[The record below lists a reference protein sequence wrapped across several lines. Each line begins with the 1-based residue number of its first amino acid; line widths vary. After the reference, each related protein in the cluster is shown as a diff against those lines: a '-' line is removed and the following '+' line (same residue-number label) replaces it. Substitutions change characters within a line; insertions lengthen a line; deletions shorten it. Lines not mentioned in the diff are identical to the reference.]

1 MSYIKQLQNN
11 HPSQNNSIALIDCN
25 NFYAS
30 CERIFNPRL
39 IGKPIVVLSNNDGC
53 IITRSAEAKELG
65 IKMGEPYFKAKKI
78 IDKNNVKVFSSNYSL
93 YGDISQRVMETL
105 ARFASD
111 VEIYSIDEAFLGLN
125 GFENYELNKYCQY
138 IRRTIKQ
145 WVGIPV
151 SIGVSTTKTLSKIA
165 NNLAKKNKE
174 YDGVCILKSWFDI
187 NEALKLTSIEDVWGI
202 GRRLSVFLKK
212 YKINT
217 AYDFTQLDK
226 GWIRKNMG
234 VVGEKT
240 FLELCG
246 VSCIEL
252 ELIPSDKKSCC
263 VSRSFSKPVEKI
275 DDLEE
280 SVSSYGTRVAEK
292 IREEGL
298 VAESMSIFV
307 LTNYFNRKEKQYSNS
322 IKLQLPYP
330 TNNSIKIVKRAL
342 EGIKKIYRQG
352 YRYKKAGVILYGL
365 TKAKQTR
372 GLLDYDRESSD
383 SIMNTLDR
391 INERYGSSTIRLA
404 SEGVDKSWSMRRE
417 SVSPCYTTRFDD
429 LVEAK
434 LSL

>member
-11 HPSQNNSIALIDCN
+11 HSSLDNSIALIDCN

-30 CERIFNPRL
+30 CERIFNPKLMRR
-39 IGKPIVVLSNNDGC
+39 PIVVLSNNDGC
-53 IITRSAEAKELG
+53 IITRSAEAKKLG

-105 ARFASD
+105 ARFAPD
-111 VEIYSIDEAFLGLN
+111 IEIYSIDEAFLGLN
-125 GFENYELNKYCQY
+125 GFENYELNRYCSY

-151 SIGVSTTKTLSKIA
+151 SIGVSSTKTLSKIA

-174 YDGVCILKSWFDI
+174 YDGVCILKSWFEI
-187 NEALKLTSIEDVWGI
+187 NEALKLTLIGDVWGI
-202 GRRLSVFLKK
+202 GRRLSSFLQK
-212 YKINT
+212 YNIKT
-217 AYDFTQLDK
+217 AYDFIQLDK
-226 GWIRKNMG
+226 GWVRKNMG

-252 ELIPSDKKSCC
+252 DLIPSDKKSCC
-263 VSRSFSKPVEKI
+263 VSRSFSKPIEKI
-275 DDLEE
+275 HDLEE
-280 SVSSYGTRVAEK
+280 SVSAYGTRVAEK

-298 VAESMSIFV
+298 MAESMSVFV

-322 IKLQLPYP
+322 IKLQLPFP

-342 EGIKKIYRQG
+342 QGIRKIYREG

-365 TKAKQTR
+365 SKSSQVK

-383 SIMNTLDR
+383 AIMNTMDR
-391 INERYGSSTIRLA
+391 INGRYGSSVIRLA
-404 SEGVDKSWSMRRE
+404 SEGVEKSWRMKRE
-417 SVSPCYTTRFDD
+417 KVSPCYTTNFDD
-429 LVEAK
+429 LVEVK
-434 LSL
+434 T

>member
-78 IDKNNVKVFSSNYSL
+78 IDKNNVRVFSSNYSL

-125 GFENYELNKYCQY
+125 GFENYELSKYCQY

-145 WVGIPV
+145 CVGIPV

-187 NEALKLTSIEDVWGI
+187 NEALKSTSIEDVWGI

>member
-125 GFENYELNKYCQY
+125 GFENYELSKYCKY

-342 EGIKKIYRQG
+342 AGIKKIYRQG

>member
-125 GFENYELNKYCQY
+125 GFENYELSKYCQY

-404 SEGVDKSWSMRRE
+404 SEGVDKPWSMRRE

>member
-11 HPSQNNSIALIDCN
+11 HPCQNNSIALIDCN

-78 IDKNNVKVFSSNYSL
+78 IDKNNVRVFSSNYSL

-125 GFENYELNKYCQY
+125 GFENYELNKYCGY

-151 SIGVSTTKTLSKIA
+151 SIGVSSTKTLSKIA

-187 NEALKLTSIEDVWGI
+187 NESLKLTPIEDVWGI

-234 VVGEKT
+234 VVGEKI

-263 VSRSFSKPVEKI
+263 VSRSFSKPIERI
-275 DDLEE
+275 GDLEE
-280 SVSSYGTRVAEK
+280 SISSYGTRVTEK

-298 VAESMSIFV
+298 VAESMSVFV

-342 EGIKKIYRQG
+342 EGIRKIYRKG

-383 SIMNTLDR
+383 SIMNTMDR

-404 SEGVDKSWSMRRE
+404 SEGIEKSWRMRRE

-429 LVEAK
+429 LVKVK

>member
-11 HPSQNNSIALIDCN
+11 HSSLDNSIALIDCN

-30 CERIFNPRL
+30 CERIFNPKL

-53 IITRSAEAKELG
+53 IITRSAEAKQLG

-78 IDKNNVKVFSSNYSL
+78 IDRNNVKVFSSNYSL

-125 GFENYELNKYCQY
+125 GFENYELETYCSY

-151 SIGVSTTKTLSKIA
+151 SIGVSSTKTLSKIA
-165 NNLAKKNKE
+165 NNLAKKNKN
-174 YDGVCILKSWFDI
+174 YNGVCILKSWFDI
-187 NEALKLTSIEDVWGI
+187 SEALKLTATEDIWGI
-202 GRRLSVFLKK
+202 GKRLSIFLKR
-212 YKINT
+212 YNVNT
-217 AYDFTQLDK
+217 AYDFIKLDQ

-246 VSCIEL
+246 VSCLEL

-263 VSRSFSKPVEKI
+263 VSRSFSKPIEKI
-275 DDLEE
+275 YDLEE
-280 SVSSYGTRVAEK
+280 SVSSYGTRVSEK

-298 VAESMSIFV
+298 VAESMSVFV
-307 LTNYFNRKEKQYSNS
+307 LTNYFNKKEKQYSNS

-330 TNNSIKIVKRAL
+330 TNNSIKIVKKAL
-342 EGIKKIYRQG
+342 EGVRKIYRNG
-352 YRYKKAGVILYGL
+352 YRYKKAGITLYGL
-365 TKAKQTR
+365 TKANNTR

-383 SIMNTLDR
+383 SIMNTMDR
-391 INERYGSSTIRLA
+391 INDRYGSSTIILA
-404 SEGVDKSWSMRRE
+404 SEGIEKSWRMKRE
-417 SVSPCYTTRFDD
+417 NVSPAYTTKFDE
-429 LVEAK
+429 LVEVK
-434 LSL
+434 S

>member
-78 IDKNNVKVFSSNYSL
+78 IDKNNVRVFSSNYSL

-125 GFENYELNKYCQY
+125 GFENYELSKYCQY

-174 YDGVCILKSWFDI
+174 YDGVCIIKSWFDI

>member
-1 MSYIKQLQNN
+1 M
-11 HPSQNNSIALIDCN
+11 
-25 NFYAS
+25 
-30 CERIFNPRL
+30 
-39 IGKPIVVLSNNDGC
+39 
-53 IITRSAEAKELG
+53 
-65 IKMGEPYFKAKKI
+65 
-78 IDKNNVKVFSSNYSL
+78 
-93 YGDISQRVMETL
+93 
-105 ARFASD
+105 
-111 VEIYSIDEAFLGLN
+111 
-125 GFENYELNKYCQY
+125 
-138 IRRTIKQ
+138 
-145 WVGIPV
+145 
-151 SIGVSTTKTLSKIA
+151 STTKTLSKIA

-280 SVSSYGTRVAEK
+280 SVSSYGARVAEK

>member
-1 MSYIKQLQNN
+1 MSYTKQLQNN
-11 HPSQNNSIALIDCN
+11 HSSLGNSIALIDCN

-30 CERIFNPRL
+30 CERIFNPKL
-39 IGKPIVVLSNNDGC
+39 IRTPIVVLSNNDGC
-53 IITRSAEAKELG
+53 IITRSAEAKQLG

-93 YGDISQRVMETL
+93 YGDISQRVMEIL
-105 ARFASD
+105 ARFAVD

-125 GFENYELNKYCQY
+125 GFENYELDTYCRH
-138 IRRTIKQ
+138 IKRIIKQ

-151 SIGVSTTKTLSKIA
+151 SIGVSSTKTLSKIA
-165 NNLAKKNKE
+165 NNLAKKNKNYE
-174 YDGVCILKSWFDI
+174 GVCILKSWFDI
-187 NEALKLTSIEDVWGI
+187 NEALILTPIEEVWGI
-202 GRRLSVFLKK
+202 GRRLSTFLKK
-212 YKINT
+212 YSVNT
-217 AYDFTQLDK
+217 AHDFVKLDK

-252 ELIPSDKKSCC
+252 DLISSDKKSCC
-263 VSRSFSKPVEKI
+263 VSRSFRKPISKI
-275 DDLEE
+275 HDLEE
-280 SVSSYGTRVAEK
+280 SVSSYGTRVSEK

-307 LTNYFNRKEKQYSNS
+307 LTNYFNRREKQYSNS

-330 TNNSIKIVKRAL
+330 TNNSMKIVKRSL
-342 EGIKKIYRQG
+342 DGLRKIYREG

-365 TKAKQTR
+365 TRSNQTKS
-372 GLLDYDRESSD
+372 LLDYDREGSD
-383 SIMNTLDR
+383 SIMNTMDR

-404 SEGVDKSWSMRRE
+404 SEGIEKTWSMKRKNL
-417 SVSPCYTTRFDD
+417 SPSYTTKFDE
-429 LVEAK
+429 LLEVQ
-434 LSL
+434 L

>member
-30 CERIFNPRL
+30 CERIFNPKIRK
-39 IGKPIVVLSNNDGC
+39 KPVVVLSNNDGC

-78 IDKNNVKVFSSNYSL
+78 IDKNNVRVFSSNYSL

-125 GFENYELNKYCQY
+125 GFENYELSKYCQY
-138 IRRTIKQ
+138 IRRTIKK

-342 EGIKKIYRQG
+342 EGIKKIYREG

-383 SIMNTLDR
+383 LIMSTLDR

-404 SEGVDKSWSMRRE
+404 SEGVDKSWNMRRE
-417 SVSPCYTTRFDD
+417 SISPCYTTRFDD

>member
-11 HPSQNNSIALIDCN
+11 HSSLENSIALIDCN

-30 CERIFNPRL
+30 CERIFNPKL
-39 IGKPIVVLSNNDGC
+39 IRKPIVVLSNNDGC
-53 IITRSAEAKELG
+53 IITRSAEAKKLG

-105 ARFASD
+105 SRFAPD
-111 VEIYSIDEAFLGLN
+111 IEIYSIDEAFLGLN
-125 GFENYELNKYCQY
+125 GFENYELNKYCSY
-138 IRRTIKQ
+138 ICRTIKQ

-151 SIGVSTTKTLSKIA
+151 SIGVSSTKTLSKIA
-165 NNLAKKNKE
+165 NNLAKKNNE
-174 YDGVCILKSWFDI
+174 YGGVCILKSWFDI
-187 NEALKLTSIEDVWGI
+187 NEALKLTAIEDVWGI
-202 GRRLSVFLKK
+202 GKRMSAFLKK
-212 YKINT
+212 YNIKT
-217 AYDFTQLDK
+217 AYDFIQLDK
-226 GWIRKNMG
+226 GWVRKNMG

-252 ELIPSDKKSCC
+252 DLIPSDKKSCC
-263 VSRSFSKPVEKI
+263 VSRSFNKPIEKI
-275 DDLEE
+275 YDLQE
-280 SVSSYGTRVAEK
+280 SVSAYGTRVSEK

-298 VAESMSIFV
+298 VAESMSVFV

-322 IKLQLPYP
+322 IKLQLPFP

-342 EGIKKIYRQG
+342 EGIKKIYRKG

-365 TKAKQTR
+365 SKSSHVK

-383 SIMNTLDR
+383 AIMNTIDK
-391 INERYGSSTIRLA
+391 INGRYGSSTIRLA
-404 SEGVDKSWSMRRE
+404 SEGIKKSWSMRRD
-417 SVSPCYTTRFDD
+417 SVSPCYTTSFDD
-429 LVEAK
+429 LVEVK
-434 LSL
+434 I

>member
-78 IDKNNVKVFSSNYSL
+78 IDKNNVRVFSSNYSL

-125 GFENYELNKYCQY
+125 GFENYELSKYCQY

-342 EGIKKIYRQG
+342 EGIKKIYREG

>member
-11 HPSQNNSIALIDCN
+11 HPYQNNSIALIDCN

-78 IDKNNVKVFSSNYSL
+78 IDKNNVRVFSSNYSL

-125 GFENYELNKYCQY
+125 GFENYELSKYCKY

-187 NEALKLTSIEDVWGI
+187 NEALKLTPIEDVWGI

-246 VSCIEL
+246 VSCIKL

-342 EGIKKIYRQG
+342 EGIRKIYREG

-372 GLLDYDRESSD
+372 GLLDYDRENSD

-404 SEGVDKSWSMRRE
+404 SEGVEKSWRMRRE

>member
-78 IDKNNVKVFSSNYSL
+78 IDKNNVRVFSSNYSL

-125 GFENYELNKYCQY
+125 GFENYELSKYCKY

-187 NEALKLTSIEDVWGI
+187 NEALKLTPIEDVWGI

-342 EGIKKIYRQG
+342 EGIRKIYREG

-372 GLLDYDRESSD
+372 GLLDYDRENSD

-404 SEGVDKSWSMRRE
+404 SEGVEKSWRMRRE
-417 SVSPCYTTRFDD
+417 SVSPRYTTRFDD

>member
-125 GFENYELNKYCQY
+125 GFENYELSKYCQY

-187 NEALKLTSIEDVWGI
+187 NEALKSTSIEDVWGI

-383 SIMNTLDR
+383 SIMNTLDG

-404 SEGVDKSWSMRRE
+404 SEGVEKSWRMRRE
-417 SVSPCYTTRFDD
+417 NVSPCYTTRFDD

>member
-78 IDKNNVKVFSSNYSL
+78 IDKNNVRVFSSNYSL

-125 GFENYELNKYCQY
+125 GFENYELSKYCQY

>member
-78 IDKNNVKVFSSNYSL
+78 IDKNNVRVFSSNYSL

-125 GFENYELNKYCQY
+125 GFENYELSKYCQY

-383 SIMNTLDR
+383 AIMNTLDR